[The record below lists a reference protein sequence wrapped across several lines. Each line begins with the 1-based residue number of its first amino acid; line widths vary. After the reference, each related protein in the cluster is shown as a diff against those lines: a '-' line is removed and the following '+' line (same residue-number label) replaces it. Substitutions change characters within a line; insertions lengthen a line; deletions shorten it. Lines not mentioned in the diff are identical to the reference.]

1 MLSCQSGTLDN
12 ITLQTNLHDQV
23 SLYLSQVQNAISLMS
38 VSPTT
43 ASRSIRKISI
53 SGSPEEEDSSWR
65 RQEDSEHKVVVE
77 EEDGSWRRQE
87 DSEHKVVV
95 EEEDGSWRRQE
106 DSEHKVVVEGGGR
119 LLEETGGLRAQG
131 GR

>member
-1 MLSCQSGTLDN
+1 MTK
-12 ITLQTNLHDQV
+12 
-23 SLYLSQVQNAISLMS
+23 
-38 VSPTT
+38 SPSTS
-43 ASRSIRKISI
+43 ARCRSIRKISI